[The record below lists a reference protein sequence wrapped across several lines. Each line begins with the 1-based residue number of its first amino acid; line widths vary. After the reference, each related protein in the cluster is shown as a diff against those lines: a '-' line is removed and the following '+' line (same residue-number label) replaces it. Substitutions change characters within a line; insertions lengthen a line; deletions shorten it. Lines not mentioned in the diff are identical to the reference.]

1 MKNKLLFFL
10 FIFAFG
16 LTGCKENEPD
26 VPPVVKPTEMQIT
39 GLPYSIYKG
48 DECQLSVVLDVE
60 TESTPTWSV
69 DNNIVASID
78 EEGKLIALSEGRTK
92 ITATLDN
99 LVAEAT
105 VIVQNDYII
114 LERKTVST
122 AVGVDIQVNVRLYS
136 ERHVTLQWESADKD
150 IFTVRNWGSQS
161 GKSYCTVRG
170 KNPGSAYLRIY
181 HNSLRDSCV
190 VTVDELTGS
199 ENNRAWVNMGLSVK
213 WATMNVGANAISE
226 DGICVA
232 WGETEPKYTY
242 NWSTYK
248 WCVSGPYIVDG
259 KYHDTYL
266 SKYQLDDNFGPYYR
280 IDTIRTQD
288 GDFVKEEYVKV
299 FIGDGKSV
307 LDPEDDAAHVKWG
320 GNWRMPTYD
329 ECKELIE
336 NCTWEEVLYED
347 VYGYRATSKLTG
359 QWLFFPA
366 TRHKDGSESVG
377 NRHSFV
383 WSSKSTL
390 NAHAAY
396 LSLVNGSFEVGTYYS
411 AIGCYVR
418 GVVE

>member
-10 FIFAFG
+10 FIFALG

-60 TESTPTWSV
+60 TESKPTWSV
-69 DNNIVASID
+69 DNEIVASVD
-78 EEGKLIALSEGRTK
+78 EDGKLIALKEGRTRL
-92 ITATLDN
+92 TATLDN
-99 LVAEAT
+99 LVAEAD
-105 VIVQNDYII
+105 VIVQDDYVIF
-114 LERKTVST
+114 ERETVST
-122 AVGVDIQVNVRLYS
+122 AVGVEVKVHAKLYS
-136 ERHVTLQWESADKD
+136 ERSIDLEWSSSDRAVFIVTGWE
-150 IFTVRNWGSQS
+150 RNYLGQYFCLVK
-161 GKSYCTVRG
+161 GKSL
-170 KNPGSAYLRIY
+170 GSAYLRVC
-181 HNSLRDSCV
+181 HDLLVDSCIV
-190 VTVDELTGS
+190 NVEELTGS
-199 ENNRAWVNMGLSVK
+199 ENNKAWVNMGLSVK
-213 WATMNVGANAISE
+213 WATMNVGANSISE

-248 WCVSGPYIVDG
+248 WCVSGPYIADG
-259 KYHDTYL
+259 QYHDTYL

-347 VYGYRATSKLTG
+347 VYGYKATSMITG

-366 TRHKDGSESVG
+366 TRHKDGNGSVG
-377 NRHSFV
+377 SRHSFV
-383 WSSKSTL
+383 WSSTTTL

-396 LSLVNGSFEVGTYYS
+396 LSLSGRCEVDSYYS